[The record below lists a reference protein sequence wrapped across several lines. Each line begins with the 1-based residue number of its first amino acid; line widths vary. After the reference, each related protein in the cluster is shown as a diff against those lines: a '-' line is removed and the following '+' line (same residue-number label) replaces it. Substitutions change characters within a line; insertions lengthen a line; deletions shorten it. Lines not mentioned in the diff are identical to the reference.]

1 MKYII
6 ILATTLY
13 TSHSVAVV
21 IWPDTVAPCNT
32 TLTACAEAI
41 SSGEVIEIRTNG
53 PIDQSLNTGKGI
65 SLIAGDGFKPVFTA
79 GNVINISATAPGSS
93 EVTISGLTLIKGRIS
108 FIARSA
114 PGQSYQ
120 LNITNNHIIENSVSE
135 NSIRINNLGADNLLA
150 VNVAYNQIHYINDNP
165 GLTGIG
171 GIAIYNGLN
180 SNSPSTSEI
189 TGRIYNNQVK
199 SVGSTS
205 VGIGLYGISESSLDL
220 DISSNTLIGGGTAGV
235 YIEKVTGSIG
245 SSRIDF
251 AHNATYSNQ
260 IDDDY
265 RGFMAEVTAGQ
276 LEINAINN
284 TIINAFDGFNFQ
296 ETGSGVLDVNL
307 YNNIVAFSGAPVIL
321 NFYSL
326 SDSTIT
332 IANDNNLFFNNELA
346 DPDYITGPNFIAD
359 DPKIK
364 SLSNARLNPGSP
376 AIEAGNGV
384 ALFLVASVPLID
396 ADGLVRIKNGNPGS
410 GGVAIDIGAYET
422 GDMRILDLLKG
433 NPNTLNPIENTAI
446 NSEEF
451 AKIQITQNLNPNGK
465 NVFNGVY
472 NDANPG
478 IYRNGPTWII
488 FNQDQFTQMDT
499 NTAFNVW
506 NPAPSSQNYVHTA
519 EDAISAS
526 ESFTELDR
534 SGLNDNPNAILSVT
548 QLWEGLYNDNPVGV
562 FYNPFTGRW
571 NIYNSNFVD
580 MPWMSKFNVYY
591 QASSANAFIH
601 RTSDANILIDSSL
614 IDHPL
619 LNNSPCAQFQVT
631 YDSGI
636 VYPYK
641 TGVYYNQA
649 RGQWGV
655 FNQGGEAMEELARF
669 HVIVSA
675 EQIAE
680 CSDIIFADGF

>member
-6 ILATTLY
+6 IFALTVYADF
-13 TSHSVAVV
+13 SAAVV
-21 IWPDTVAPCNT
+21 IWPDTSAPCNT

-53 PIDQSLNTGKGI
+53 PINESLTTGNGI
-65 SLIAGDGFKPVFTA
+65 SLVAGTGFKPVFSA
-79 GNVINISATAPGSS
+79 GNVIDISGTSQGDL
-93 EVTISGLTLIKGRIS
+93 EVTISGLTLSSGRIS
-108 FIARSA
+108 YIARNS
-114 PGQSYQ
+114 PGESTK
-120 LNITNNHIIENSVSE
+120 LNIINNHIIENSLPSSSLRV
-135 NSIRINNLGADNLLA
+135 NNLGGENQLEL
-150 VNVAYNQIHYINDNP
+150 NIAYNQINYIGSGN
-165 GLTGIG
+165 G
-171 GIAIYNGLN
+171 GISINNGGN
-180 SNSPSTSEI
+180 FNSPSTSKI
-189 TGRIYNNQVK
+189 TGRIYNNQIK
-199 SVGSTS
+199 SIGSAS

-235 YIEKVTGSIG
+235 YINKSTESTG

-265 RGFMAEVTAGQ
+265 RGFMAEVAAGQ
-276 LEINAINN
+276 LAINAINN

-296 ETGSGVLDVNL
+296 ETGSGELDVQL
-307 YNNIVAFSGAPVIL
+307 YNNIVALSGAPVIL

-326 SDSTIT
+326 SDSTIN
-332 IANDNNLFFNNELA
+332 IVNDNNLFFNNELS

-359 DPKIK
+359 NPKIK
-364 SLSNARLNPGSP
+364 SLTNARLNPGSP
-376 AIEAGNGV
+376 AIEAGNGL
-384 ALFLVASVPLID
+384 ALFAVASVPLID

-410 GGVAIDIGAYET
+410 GGVAIDIGAYEA
-422 GDMRILDLLKG
+422 GDMRTLDFLKG
-433 NPNTLNPIENTAI
+433 NPNTLNAIENTAI
-446 NSEEF
+446 NAEEF

-465 NVFNGVY
+465 DVFNGVY

-478 IYRNGPTWII
+478 IYRNDPTWII
-488 FNQDQFTQMDT
+488 FNQDQLTQMDT
-499 NTAFNVW
+499 NAAFNVW

-571 NIYNSNFVD
+571 NIYNSNFID